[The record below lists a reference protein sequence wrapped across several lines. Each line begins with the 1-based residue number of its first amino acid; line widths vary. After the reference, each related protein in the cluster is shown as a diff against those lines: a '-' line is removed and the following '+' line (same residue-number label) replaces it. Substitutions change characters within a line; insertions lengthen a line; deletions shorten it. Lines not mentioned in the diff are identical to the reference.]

1 MSSEVQ
7 VSYYDLSRIVASV
20 AALQAQTNQ
29 INGNIITVNNNV
41 RDVDNKV
48 NHVNR
53 ELADLREK
61 FVQMMKEQR
70 MAAALQRALTE
81 IIRIRQELE
90 QKYGSYQLVRNTML
104 GILQANDLALVRNE
118 TIATASEELMISTPK
133 YWLAPCVVALS
144 AWIADNKELAE
155 RALKEALKRD
165 PEKTSLV
172 FALVCRRSAHTA
184 DEKANEAK
192 NIACFKWLSCY
203 FSMQKAKSMKR
214 SIITYINA
222 YVNGVF
228 GANESEKIKEICD
241 FDSYVAKWMKDID
254 ENGTLEIEQSAYW
267 SEFYESKCKNIHQDY
282 PVLANT
288 CPQFEQI
295 NTYVRRINAVDE
307 IFEHFADIASAKVDK
322 TRLAEMIDKELLTL
336 VSKFDDEEAP
346 LREEEELMT
355 EIKRLQGDE
364 EQAKRII
371 AARKIKRADPPVNF
385 AEQLTQAITSPDT
398 GNDIAS
404 ARKTSCKFLSKYIV
418 PAYHKFIGEKR
429 SEFPESIDIK
439 FDDWSGSTTDG
450 SNKDK
455 LKRDYA
461 SGVNAKRNAELS
473 TIKKP
478 TSTLIAAAII
488 FVLSIVI
495 ALAAEVPAL
504 IAVGLI
510 VSGVVALNWWN
521 KKKKNKANE
530 EAINNKYDETI
541 RNGCAIIEKAIGEW
555 VSILTLVNGFVP
567 QNISDLEI
575 LTIREA
581 K

>member
-7 VSYYDLSRIVASV
+7 VSYYDLSHIVSAV
-20 AALQAQTNQ
+20 AALQAQSNQ
-29 INGNIITVNNNV
+29 INNNIATVNDNV
-41 RDVDNKV
+41 RVVDNKV
-48 NHVNR
+48 HQVNR
-53 ELADLREK
+53 ELADLRDK

-144 AWIADNKELAE
+144 AWIADNKELAN
-155 RALKEALKRD
+155 RALNEALKRD
-165 PEKTSLV
+165 AEKTSLV
-172 FALVCRRSAHTA
+172 FALVCRRSAHTG

-228 GANESEKIKEICD
+228 GANESEKMKEICD

-254 ENGTLEIEQSAYW
+254 ANGTLEAEQSAYW
-267 SEFYESKCKNIHQDY
+267 AEFYESRCKNIHEDY
-282 PVLANT
+282 PFLKNT

-307 IFEHFADIASAKVDK
+307 IFDHFASIASAKVDK
-322 TRLAEMIDKELLTL
+322 TRLAEMIDNELMTL
-336 VSKFDDEEAP
+336 VSKFDDDEAP

-355 EIKRLQGDE
+355 LIKELKGDE
-364 EQAKRII
+364 DHAKRIV

-418 PAYHKFIGEKR
+418 PAYHKFISEKR
-429 SEFPESIDIK
+429 SEFPESIDIN
-439 FDDWSGSTTDG
+439 FDDWHGSTTDG

-461 SGVNAKRNAELS
+461 AGVNAKRNAELS

-478 TSTLIAAAII
+478 LKFLIIAAVLAVVAIIGFVAGAAPLGIIGLIAT
-488 FVLSIVI
+488 
-495 ALAAEVPAL
+495 
-504 IAVGLI
+504 AVM
-510 VSGVVALNWWN
+510 VVTWFN
-521 KKKKNKANE
+521 KNKKNKADAL
-530 EAINNKYDETI
+530 AIDSKYDEMI
-541 RNGCAIIEKAIGEW
+541 KNGCSIIEKAIGEW
-555 VSILTLVNGFVP
+555 VALLTLVNGFVP

-575 LTIREA
+575 LMIEEA